1 MAGILVSVLFLQVP
15 FSGAAVK
22 FRYITSVYTDDK
34 GMPLMQPEGVACNN
48 KSILFVADTGNGRL
62 LRYTF
67 KDEAIEAG
75 AVEIKADQLRYPG
88 KMKMKSKGE
97 IYVLDGK
104 QRTIIRMTPDGEFK
118 NYLAPTGLPS
128 PSSYVPRNFTI
139 DMKDDIY
146 ILDIFS
152 QRVLVLDPEGNYLRQ
167 IPFPEEYGF
176 FSDVA
181 VDSRGSVLLIDS
193 INAMVY
199 AAAKD
204 SASFYPL
211 TESLREYMRFPTSLT
226 TDNRGRIYLV
236 DRNGGSIIMLGQDG
250 SFLRRQSGL
259 GLKEGRLNYPSQL
272 CINNKGEA
280 FIADTNN
287 SRVQIFEMVE

>member
-1 MAGILVSVLFLQVP
+1 MTGILVSVLFLQMP
-15 FSGAAVK
+15 FAGAAVK
-22 FRYITSVYTDDK
+22 LRYITSVYTDDK
-34 GMPLMQPEGVACNN
+34 GIPIIQPEGVTCDN
-48 KSILFVADTGNGRL
+48 KSILFVADTGNSRL

-67 KDEAIEAG
+67 KDEVIEAG
-75 AVEIKADQLRYPG
+75 AVEIKADQLRYPS
-88 KMKMKSKGE
+88 KMKQNSKGE

-104 QRTIIRMTPDGEFK
+104 QRTIIRLTPDGEFK
-118 NYLAPTGLPS
+118 NYLAPTGLPF
-128 PSSYVPRNFTI
+128 PSSYVTRNFTI

-152 QRVLVLDPEGNYLRQ
+152 QRVLVLDSEGNYLRQ

-176 FSDVA
+176 FSDIA
-181 VDSRGSVLLIDS
+181 VDSRGRVLLIDS
-193 INAMVY
+193 VNAMIY

-204 SASFYPL
+204 SASFSPL

-236 DRNGGSIIMLGQDG
+236 DRNGGSIIILGQDG

-259 GLKEGRLNYPSQL
+259 GFKEGRLNYPSQM

>member
-1 MAGILVSVLFLQVP
+1 MTGILVSVFFLQVP
-15 FSGAAVK
+15 FTGAAVK
-22 FRYITSVYTDDK
+22 LRYITSVYTDDK
-34 GMPLMQPEGVACNN
+34 GIPLMQPEGVACDN

-67 KDEAIEAG
+67 KDEVIETG
-75 AVEIKADQLRYPG
+75 AVEIKADQLWYPSKI
-88 KMKMKSKGE
+88 KMNSKGE

-104 QRTIIRMTPDGEFK
+104 QRTIIRMTPDGQFK

-128 PSSYVPRNFTI
+128 PASYVPRNFTL
-139 DMKDDIY
+139 DMKDHIY

-152 QRVLVLDPEGNYLRQ
+152 HRVLELDSEGNYLRQ
-167 IPFPEEYGF
+167 ISFPEEYGF

-181 VDSRGSVLLIDS
+181 VDFRGSVLLIDS
-193 INAMVY
+193 VNAMVY

-204 SASFYPL
+204 SSSFSPL

-226 TDNRGRIYLV
+226 TDNRGRIYLL
-236 DRNGGSIIMLGQDG
+236 DRNGGSIIILGQDG

-259 GLKEGRLNYPSQL
+259 GVKEGRLNYPSQL